1 MKKKLSRRSFFRKTA
16 VLGSASLFSGT
27 LFTSLATPL
36 QSDNAYL
43 LSVVGGPDYYQHTI
57 KAITLLGGM
66 DKFVGRGDVVG
77 LLINSPWSRP
87 GTYTNPDIALAV
99 LKMCRDA
106 GASSVICIKNT
117 GNEYWNRSSLAIN
130 HTALLKDLEQGSGY
144 VTKTINGKALKQA
157 EVVKELLECDKLI
170 NIPIAKHHNGTNF
183 TGNLKNMMGACPHST
198 NRFFH
203 SGGKAANDPE
213 FLSQCIADL
222 NTLRKPDLC
231 VSDVTEYVIN
241 NGPAGPGELNKPQK
255 IIAGTDPVAV
265 DTKSAEIM
273 GLQPEDISML
283 NMARENKVGQ
293 PVNDK
298 SKIVEI

>member
-27 LFTSLATPL
+27 LFSSLAMEAHAD
-36 QSDNAYL
+36 SHYL
-43 LSVVGGPDYYQHTI
+43 LSVVGGPDYYQNTI
-57 KAITLLGGM
+57 KAITLIGGI
-66 DKFVGRGDVVG
+66 DKFVKKGDSVG
-77 LLINSPWSRP
+77 LLINSPWTRP

-106 GASSVICIKNT
+106 GVSSVVCIKNA
-117 GNEYWNRSSLAIN
+117 GNEYWDRSSLAGN
-130 HTALLKDLEQGSGY
+130 HAAMLADLKQNSGY
-144 VTKTINGKALKQA
+144 ITKTINGKALKQA
-157 EVVKELLECDKLI
+157 DVVKELLECDKLI

-203 SGGKAANDPE
+203 SGGKVANDAE

-255 IIAGTDPVAV
+255 IVAGSDPVAV
-265 DTKSAEIM
+265 DSKSAEIM
-273 GLQPEDISML
+273 GLQPEDISMI
-283 NMARENKVGQ
+283 NMARDNNVGH
-293 PVNDK
+293 PISDK